1 MNPQGSL
8 PWFVMDDGSVVAETI
23 AMCEYVEEVLPEP
36 CLVGAS
42 AKQRGVV
49 RGWQRRMEEH
59 YCYPAFYGHRSWT
72 ASTDCPDDHFM
83 KNFFAKRL
91 SEHHGAA
98 VLPESWKDLCRWAR
112 NKMVWLERI
121 KKDEPSK
128 FIAGNE
134 FTIVDVQ
141 VYVTLWFFSE
151 AFPHPPQKILED
163 LQGQLPWVQ
172 EWFDVVHSRPACVA
186 ARLYR
191 EQNMAAHPTP
201 QSQASQ
207 PTLQAPQTPLQPQP
221 APCPS
226 ALTIQPSCRLSK
238 PSFNVSGLAFVVTGS
253 TSGLGRGIALCLA
266 QQGARGVLIHGTSSS
281 RGDEVVKEIQAACP
295 GCKAVFHKADLYNP
309 EECASVVPA
318 AEQAFGQIDGL
329 VNSAATCFPRGTL
342 EDTTVELW
350 DSMFQLN
357 TRSVFILTQSVAR
370 HMKRLKVKGSIVNI
384 ASIAAQGG
392 APWITAYSA
401 SKSAVCSMTKT
412 NACELR
418 PDGIRV
424 NAINMGWCL
433 TDKEDQGQRGW
444 KGEDW
449 LSKAEAEHPM
459 GRLMRPIDVAG
470 TVGHLLSDAAMM
482 LTGSIIDFAPEQ
494 ITGTYA

>member
-1 MNPQGSL
+1 M
-8 PWFVMDDGSVVAETI
+8 
-23 AMCEYVEEVLPEP
+23 
-36 CLVGAS
+36 
-42 AKQRGVV
+42 
-49 RGWQRRMEEH
+49 
-59 YCYPAFYGHRSWT
+59 
-72 ASTDCPDDHFM
+72 
-83 KNFFAKRL
+83 
-91 SEHHGAA
+91 
-98 VLPESWKDLCRWAR
+98 
-112 NKMVWLERI
+112 
-121 KKDEPSK
+121 
-128 FIAGNE
+128 
-134 FTIVDVQ
+134 
-141 VYVTLWFFSE
+141 
-151 AFPHPPQKILED
+151 
-163 LQGQLPWVQ
+163 
-172 EWFDVVHSRPACVA
+172 
-186 ARLYR
+186 
-191 EQNMAAHPTP
+191 
-201 QSQASQ
+201 
-207 PTLQAPQTPLQPQP
+207 
-221 APCPS
+221 
-226 ALTIQPSCRLSK
+226 
-238 PSFNVSGLAFVVTGS
+238 
-253 TSGLGRGIALCLA
+253 
-266 QQGARGVLIHGTSSS
+266 LIHGTSSS

-318 AEQAFGQIDGL
+318 AEQAFGQVDGL

-370 HMKRLKVKGSIVNI
+370 HMKRHKVKGSIVNI